1 MKKIALI
8 GASGFVG
15 SALLKEA
22 VARGHSVT
30 AIVRNP
36 GKIAAARGVSAV
48 KADVTDSAALAALLK
63 GHDVVVSAFNGG
75 WGDPDI
81 YANHMAGS
89 KAIAAAAKAAGVRL
103 IEIGG
108 AGSLR
113 TPDGSQLVDSP
124 DFPAAYKDG
133 ARAARDALK
142 ELQQGDW
149 KEWAFVSPPITLAPG
164 ERTGHYRL
172 GDDNPLF
179 DAKGESRI
187 SVEDF
192 AVAVLDE
199 AETPKHSGKRFTV
212 GY

>member
-1 MKKIALI
+1 MKIALI

-22 VARGHSVT
+22 AARGHSVT

-36 GKIAAARGVSAV
+36 GKIAETKGVSVV
-48 KADVTDSAALAALLK
+48 KADVTDAATLAVLLK
-63 GHDVVVSAFNGG
+63 GHDIVISAFNGG

-81 YANHMAGS
+81 YAKHIAGS

-108 AGSLR
+108 AGSLHA
-113 TPDGSQLVDSP
+113 PDGSQLVDSP
-124 DFPAAYKDG
+124 EFPAAYKDG
-133 ARAARDALK
+133 ARAARDALTA
-142 ELQQGDW
+142 LQQGDW
-149 KEWAFVSPPITLAPG
+149 KDWAFVSPAITLAPG
-164 ERTGHYRL
+164 QRTGQYRL
-172 GDDNPLF
+172 GTDNPVF
-179 DAKGESRI
+179 DTKGESHI

-192 AVAVLDE
+192 AVAVVDE

>member
-1 MKKIALI
+1 MKIALI

-22 VARGHSVT
+22 AARGHSVT

-36 GKIAAARGVSAV
+36 GKIAEAKGVSAV
-48 KADVTDSAALAALLK
+48 KADVTDAATLTALLK
-63 GHDVVVSAFNGG
+63 GQDVVVSAFNGG

-81 YANHMAGS
+81 YAKHIAGS
-89 KAIAAAAKAAGVRL
+89 KAISGAAKAAGVRL

-108 AGSLR
+108 AGSLHA
-113 TPDGSQLVDSP
+113 PDGSQLVDSP
-124 DFPAAYKDG
+124 EFPAAYKDG
-133 ARAARDALK
+133 ARAARDALTA
-142 ELQQGDW
+142 LQQGDW
-149 KEWAFVSPPITLAPG
+149 KDWTLVSPPITLAPG
-164 ERTGHYRL
+164 QRTGRYRL
-172 GDDNPLF
+172 GADNPVF
-179 DAKGESRI
+179 DAKGESHI

-199 AETPKHSGKRFTV
+199 ADTPKHSGKRFTV

>member
-1 MKKIALI
+1 MKIALI

-22 VARGHSVT
+22 AARGHSIT

-36 GKIAAARGVSAV
+36 GKIAETKGVSVV
-48 KADVTDSAALAALLK
+48 KADVTDAATLAVLLK
-63 GHDVVVSAFNGG
+63 GHDIVISAFNGG

-81 YANHMAGS
+81 YAKHIAGS
-89 KAIAAAAKAAGVRL
+89 KAIASAAKAAGVRL

-108 AGSLR
+108 AGSLHA
-113 TPDGSQLVDSP
+113 PDGSQLVDSP
-124 DFPAAYKDG
+124 EFPAAYKDG
-133 ARAARDALK
+133 ARAARDALRA
-142 ELQQGDW
+142 LQQGDW
-149 KEWAFVSPPITLAPG
+149 KDWAFVSPAITLAPG
-164 ERTGHYRL
+164 QRTGQYRL
-172 GDDNPLF
+172 GTDNPVF
-179 DAKGESRI
+179 DAKGESHI

>member
-1 MKKIALI
+1 MKIALI

-22 VARGHSVT
+22 AARGHSVT

-36 GKIAAARGVSAV
+36 GKIAEIKGVSVV
-48 KADVTDSAALAALLK
+48 KADVTDAAALAALLK
-63 GHDVVVSAFNGG
+63 GHDIVISAFNGG

-81 YANHMAGS
+81 YAKHIAGS
-89 KAIAAAAKAAGVRL
+89 KAIAAAAKATGVRL

-108 AGSLR
+108 AGSLHA
-113 TPDGSQLVDSP
+113 PDGSQLVDSP
-124 DFPAAYKDG
+124 EFPAAYKDG
-133 ARAARDALK
+133 ARAARDALTAR
-142 ELQQGDW
+142 QQGDW
-149 KEWAFVSPPITLAPG
+149 KDWTFVSPAITLAPG
-164 ERTGHYRL
+164 QRTGHYRV
-172 GDDNPLF
+172 GIDNPVF
-179 DAKGESRI
+179 DAKGESHI

-192 AVAVLDE
+192 AVAIVDE

>member
-1 MKKIALI
+1 MKIALI

-22 VARGHSVT
+22 AARGHSVT

-36 GKIAAARGVSAV
+36 GKIAEAKGVSVV
-48 KADVTDSAALAALLK
+48 KADVTDAATLAGLLK

-81 YANHMAGS
+81 YAKHIAGS

-108 AGSLR
+108 AGSLHA
-113 TPDGSQLVDSP
+113 PDGSQLVDSP
-124 DFPAAYKDG
+124 EFPAAYKDG
-133 ARAARDALK
+133 ARAARDALTA
-142 ELQQGDW
+142 LQQGDW
-149 KEWAFVSPPITLAPG
+149 QDWTLVSPPITLAPG
-164 ERTGHYRL
+164 QRTGRYRL
-172 GDDNPLF
+172 GADNPVF
-179 DAKGESRI
+179 DAKGESHI

>member
-1 MKKIALI
+1 MKIALI

-22 VARGHSVT
+22 AARGHSVT

-36 GKIAAARGVSAV
+36 GKIAEAKGVSVV
-48 KADVTDSAALAALLK
+48 KADVTDAATLAGLLK

-81 YANHMAGS
+81 YAKHIAGS

-108 AGSLR
+108 AGSLHA
-113 TPDGSQLVDSP
+113 PDGSQLVDSP
-124 DFPAAYKDG
+124 EFPAAYKDG
-133 ARAARDALK
+133 ARAARDALTA
-142 ELQQGDW
+142 LQQGDW
-149 KEWAFVSPPITLAPG
+149 QDWTLVSPPITLAPG
-164 ERTGHYRL
+164 QRTGRYRL
-172 GDDNPLF
+172 GADNPVF
-179 DAKGESRI
+179 DAKGESHI

-199 AETPKHSGKRFTV
+199 AETQKHSGKRFTV
-212 GY
+212 GD

>member
-1 MKKIALI
+1 MKIALI

-22 VARGHSVT
+22 AARGHSVT

-36 GKIAAARGVSAV
+36 GKIAETKGVSVV
-48 KADVTDSAALAALLK
+48 KADVTDAAALAVLLK

-81 YANHMAGS
+81 YAKHIAGS

-108 AGSLR
+108 AGSLHA
-113 TPDGSQLVDSP
+113 PDGSQLVDSP
-124 DFPAAYKDG
+124 EFPAAYKDG
-133 ARAARDALK
+133 ARAARDALTA
-142 ELQQGDW
+142 LQQGDW
-149 KEWAFVSPPITLAPG
+149 KDWAFVSPAITLAPG
-164 ERTGHYRL
+164 QRTGHYRL
-172 GDDNPLF
+172 GIDNPVF
-179 DAKGESRI
+179 DAKGESHI

>member
-1 MKKIALI
+1 MKIALI

-22 VARGHSVT
+22 AARGHSVT

-36 GKIAAARGVSAV
+36 GKIAEAKGVSAV
-48 KADVTDSAALAALLK
+48 KADVTDAATLTALLK

-81 YANHMAGS
+81 YAKHIAGS

-108 AGSLR
+108 AGSLHA
-113 TPDGSQLVDSP
+113 PDGSQLVDSP
-124 DFPAAYKDG
+124 EFPAAYKDG
-133 ARAARDALK
+133 ARAARDALTA
-142 ELQQGDW
+142 LQQGDW
-149 KEWAFVSPPITLAPG
+149 KDWTLVSPPITLAPG
-164 ERTGHYRL
+164 QRTGRYRL
-172 GDDNPLF
+172 GADNPVF
-179 DAKGESRI
+179 DAKGESHI

-199 AETPKHSGKRFTV
+199 AETQKHSGKRFTV
-212 GY
+212 GD

>member
-1 MKKIALI
+1 MKIALI

-36 GKIAAARGVSAV
+36 GKIAEAKGVAV
-48 KADVTDSAALAALLK
+48 VQADVTDAAALAALLK

-81 YANHMAGS
+81 YAKHIAGS
-89 KAIAAAAKAAGVRL
+89 KAIAAAARAAGVRL

-108 AGSLR
+108 AGSLHA
-113 TPDGSQLVDSP
+113 PDGSQLVDSP
-124 DFPAAYKDG
+124 EFPTAYKDG
-133 ARAARDALK
+133 ARAARDALTA
-142 ELQQGDW
+142 LQQGDW
-149 KEWAFVSPPITLAPG
+149 KDWTLVSPAITLAPG
-164 ERTGHYRL
+164 QRTGHYRL
-172 GDDNPLF
+172 GADNPVF
-179 DAKGESRI
+179 NTKGESHI

>member
-1 MKKIALI
+1 MKIALI

-22 VARGHSVT
+22 AARGHSVT

-36 GKIAAARGVSAV
+36 GKIAEAKGVSAV
-48 KADVTDSAALAALLK
+48 KADVTDAATLTALLK

-81 YANHMAGS
+81 YAKHIAGS

-108 AGSLR
+108 AGSLHA
-113 TPDGSQLVDSP
+113 PDGSQLVDSP
-124 DFPAAYKDG
+124 EFPAAYKDG
-133 ARAARDALK
+133 ARAARDALTA
-142 ELQQGDW
+142 LQQGDW
-149 KEWAFVSPPITLAPG
+149 KDWTLVSPPITLAPG
-164 ERTGHYRL
+164 QRTGRYRL
-172 GDDNPLF
+172 GADNPVF
-179 DAKGESRI
+179 DAKGECHI

-199 AETPKHSGKRFTV
+199 AETQKHSGKRFTV
-212 GY
+212 GD